1 MEPRIGQGWRI
12 VPSFR
17 SPILERPPGR
27 ISGCYAMGLY
37 ENWVLPRLLD
47 LTMRNQTLDPYRPGA
62 ITSARGLVLEIG
74 VGSGLNLSLY
84 GPAADSV
91 VGLDPRPEASAISPI
106 STDHRFRRR

>member
-1 MEPRIGQGWRI
+1 MAYRSIFPE
-12 VPSFR
+12 SHFR
-17 SPILERPPGR
+17 TTTRSDFRLLRHGSLRELG
-27 ISGCYAMGLY
+27 S
-37 ENWVLPRLLD
+37 PRLLD
-47 LTMRNQTLDPYRPGA
+47 LTMRNQTLDPYGPEA

-91 VGLDPRPEASAISPI
+91 VGLDPRPEASTISPI